1 MQDPEQPLPQ
11 QHPHSA
17 PLSEPLDFQ
26 FPNTEDHKPPPVEQ
40 RLVIKLPPM
49 TAGDAPP
56 RRSSR
61 HHTFSQESGSEY
73 HESEKSIMEEDDHQ
87 PLSADSPQS
96 PPVFVKSRRGRV
108 VQKKSY
114 RESSDDDAMRIFDD
128 DGDVEHV
135 NFRADVIDGDD
146 EDDEDQPRRRTR
158 SSSKRSSINNDDG
171 LPTNGR
177 VLRNRNKNPPPP
189 PTTSSGRVSRQPKR
203 FEPNHNPPKRLTR
216 AQSKAVAELDDGY
229 VDEPSDGS
237 IDADGSFDDAPRTS
251 SDNDLDAEGE
261 IDQDGEGEPEPE
273 MERDD
278 GRPYSLRQRTTK
290 INYAIPPA
298 LEEMKPVKPRPGGAR
313 GGGNRKR
320 GPGWSASGAELSR
333 WMGMGQAD
341 DSVRCH
347 STFPLLQLSDTFLLG
362 FRLPHSNTP

>member
-73 HESEKSIMEEDDHQ
+73 HESEKSIIEEDDHQ

-341 DSVRCH
+341 DSVRRH
-347 STFPLLQLSDTFLLG
+347 STFALLQLNDTFLLG